1 MADENKIE
9 VKISATTSD
18 LKRGLDEA
26 EQKAKTTAKEIEN
39 SGKDIEI
46 QIETTGLK
54 RQFDDLADRIKTK
67 FQDVGQNISDSLTNG
82 FSLVRGG
89 FLLGIGQ
96 EVARGVAEAVGAL
109 PELVTQVGEAA
120 KQIENQARIANA
132 TTIELQ
138 EWQFASSKVGVEQ
151 EKLGDIMKDV
161 NDKLGDFMQTGG
173 GEMADFFEKV
183 APKVGVTAKEFQ
195 GLSGPQVLGKYYDTL
210 QKANVS
216 HADMIFYME
225 SIADDASLLSPLLE
239 NNGEMLKQYAEQA
252 HNLGIIMDQET
263 IAKTKEFNSALGLVQ
278 QTVQGTMNRMAAQVA
293 PILTELAND
302 FLTFATDNREAIDGS
317 VQAIILTFQELLG
330 IVQDIFNTIGD
341 LWRDL
346 TATTDSETIQQIS
359 ILDILKGAFQ
369 ALAIIVAAVR
379 AAIQIAFALIRQ
391 IVVEALSIVI
401 DQVIIA
407 EKNFATFKANVQ
419 FYLDALSSALKTFA
433 NIAENAL
440 KLNFSGIQSAWEQ
453 GFNNL
458 ENLARQRANSIAK
471 INQEAMAK
479 SQANIAM
486 RDEGRTNFK
495 NTFFD
500 SVSGINNMILGMGT
514 KNSSS
519 SSTVPQLA
527 PNIRSSMGTG
537 TTPSSGGAKSDGGK
551 AKADAEARE
560 RKRLAEQAEK
570 ERLELEYKY
579 ADELKKIAIDLK
591 KELDKINGST
601 LTQDQKREYVLKA
614 EQAAEEKRL
623 KLKQDSFD
631 KQKKLEEQA
640 IEESEKSAQRQYE
653 IEMALLQAE
662 FDAGGLSNLQKAQRE
677 QQLENQLYQIKR
689 DGLLRRLDLE
699 DQQTALT
706 GKPAGQSGLNQQVS
720 DLDNQRTIRDVQMPS
735 LLNNAEMKD
744 FEDKFGGFTNRISSL
759 WDKGITAMMSGTL
772 TWRNATNAVLTDMAS
787 FAIQIATQE
796 LQQWLKLQAIKLA
809 RKYGFI
815 AAETTAE
822 ATGQA
827 AQTGAVVV
835 GEAARTTA
843 TGMGVVARLAL
854 KAGEAIK
861 TIMMYAWE
869 AMAGAF
875 KAMVSI
881 PYIGPVLAVGAGAAA
896 LGLVSGIA
904 GKIKSARGGYD
915 IPSGLNPVT
924 QLHEEEMVLPAQ
936 HANTIRQ
943 LGQMMMNGS
952 DGSTPAMAA
961 TPSMGD
967 TYNIQAW
974 DSRDIKRFMRKNG
987 KAVASGL
994 KSYGRNFGK

>member
-18 LKRGLDEA
+18 LKKGLDEA

-39 SGKDIEI
+39 AGKDIDLDI
-46 QIETTGLK
+46 DTSNLK
-54 RQFDDLADRIKTK
+54 QKFSDLGDDIKSK
-67 FQDVGQNISDSLTNG
+67 FQSIGNDISGILSKSLALSVVGIAG
-82 FSLVRGG
+82 VAAA
-89 FLLGIGQ
+89 GIGTL
-96 EVARGVAEAVGAL
+96 GTL
-109 PELVTQVGEAA
+109 TKNVGEAA

-132 TTIELQ
+132 TTTELQ

-195 GLSGPQVLGKYYDTL
+195 GLSGPQVLGKYYNTL

-317 VQAIILTFQELLG
+317 VQAIILIFQELLG

-346 TATTDSETIQQIS
+346 TATTDSETIQQMS

-379 AAIQIAFALIRQ
+379 AAIQAAFALIRQ

-419 FYLDALSSALKTFA
+419 FYLDALGSALKTFA

-440 KLNFSGIQSAWEQ
+440 NLNFSGIQSAWEQ

-495 NTFFD
+495 NTFFN

-514 KNSSS
+514 KNYSS

-537 TTPSSGGAKSDGGK
+537 TTPSSGGAKSDGGKAK

-759 WDKGITAMMSGTL
+759 WDKGITAMMNGTL
-772 TWRNATNAVLTDMAS
+772 TWCNATNAVLTDMAS
-787 FAIQIATQE
+787 FAIQTATQE

-835 GEAARTTA
+835 GEAAKTAA
-843 TGMGVVARLAL
+843 TGTGVLARLAM
-854 KAGEAIK
+854 KIGETTKSILLS
-861 TIMMYAWE
+861 AWE
-869 AMAGAF
+869 AMAKTMA
-875 KAMVSI
+875 SI
-881 PYIGPVLAVGAGAAA
+881 PFPLNVGLGAAA
-896 LGLVSGIA
+896 FAGVAALV
-904 GKIKSARGGYD
+904 GKVASARGGYD
-915 IPSGLNPVT
+915 IPAGVNPLT
-924 QLHEEEMVLPAQ
+924 QLHEQEMVLPAQ

-943 LGQMMMNGS
+943 LGQMIMNGGE
-952 DGSTPAMAA
+952 GSTPAMAA

-987 KAVASGL
+987 KAVAGGL